1 PEAQPP
7 VAEADGKPYAAILA
21 TPTPELDKLLI
32 FRSVHPLYGA
42 YLLNQLGIADRTER
56 LQAMESVLEVP
67 RPLLRS
73 LRVPFYLPPGPLCS
87 TRLDAELIRRGL
99 IIAPVPK
106 APDEEEDD
114 EDHKEYPPTV
124 ADKLRLLF
132 DALYPE
138 VTDIHTQ

>member
-7 VAEADGKPYAAILA
+7 VAEADGKPYTAILA
-21 TPTPELDKLLI
+21 PPTPELDKLLI
-32 FRSVHPLYGA
+32 LRSVHPLYGA

-56 LQAMESVLEVP
+56 IQAMESVLEIP
-67 RPLLRS
+67 RPLLKY
-73 LRVPFYLPPGPLCS
+73 LRVPFDLPPGPLCS

-99 IIAPVPK
+99 IVAPVPK
-106 APDEEEDD
+106 SPDEQEDEDD
-114 EDHKEYPPTV
+114 DEEYPPSV

-138 VTDIHTQ
+138 